1 MIIETH
7 SWYYAVAIF
16 EQRQHSSFSSE
27 ISLRGIVLWGVE
39 LGGGVGEGLNQL
51 PDNPVEFQ
59 FILLT
64 SIGQCF

>member
-7 SWYYAVAIF
+7 SWYYAVVIF

-39 LGGGVGEGLNQL
+39 LGGGVGDLNQL
-51 PDNPVEFQ
+51 PENPVELQ